1 MSLRNLKELTI
12 IAKEAFSKTFLV
24 AKSLCFLHVINTHV
38 FTVASLY
45 GPSMLPTFN
54 LTGDWAL
61 AERFSHKLGK
71 VGAGDI
77 VILKSPVEPR
87 KIMTK
92 RVMGVEGD
100 SVTYVVEPKNSDR
113 TETIVVPKGHIWV
126 EGDNIYNSKDSRN
139 FGAVPY
145 GLLRGKMLWKFNSI
159 QEIMRGRIKKTKYLK
174 PRRYGHLKILDIL
187 EKRSKTAEQK
197 SQGKCPSAILRAQQG

>member
-113 TETIVVPKGHIWV
+113 TETIVVCAVSFAGFLRGILGR
-126 EGDNIYNSKDSRN
+126 GDNIYNSKDSRN

-145 GLLRGKMLWKFNSI
+145 GLLRGKMLWKIWPPKDFGYIGKKEQNS
-159 QEIMRGRIKKTKYLK
+159 
-174 PRRYGHLKILDIL
+174 
-187 EKRSKTAEQK
+187 
-197 SQGKCPSAILRAQQG
+197 

>member
-145 GLLRGKMLWKFNSI
+145 GLLRGKMLWK
-159 QEIMRGRIKKTKYLK
+159 
-174 PRRYGHLKILDIL
+174 ILDIL
-187 EKRSKTAEQK
+187 EKRSKTAKQM
-197 SQGKCPSAILRAQQG
+197 SQGKCP

>member
-1 MSLRNLKELTI
+1 
-12 IAKEAFSKTFLV
+12 
-24 AKSLCFLHVINTHV
+24 
-38 FTVASLY
+38 
-45 GPSMLPTFN
+45 MLPTFN

-113 TETIVVPKGHIWV
+113 TETIVVCAVSFAWYLYILPKLSVMSFW
-126 EGDNIYNSKDSRN
+126 E
-139 FGAVPY
+139 
-145 GLLRGKMLWKFNSI
+145 
-159 QEIMRGRIKKTKYLK
+159 
-174 PRRYGHLKILDIL
+174 
-187 EKRSKTAEQK
+187 
-197 SQGKCPSAILRAQQG
+197 

>member
-12 IAKEAFSKTFLV
+12 IAKEAFSKMFLV
-24 AKSLCFLHVINTHV
+24 AKSLCFLHVTNTHV
-38 FTVASLY
+38 FTVASVSINKHKVVIFICFFLESKHWFGVFQLY

-92 RVMGVEGD
+92 RVIGVEGD

-113 TETIVVPKGHIWV
+113 TETIVVCVVSFVG
-126 EGDNIYNSKDSRN
+126 
-139 FGAVPY
+139 
-145 GLLRGKMLWKFNSI
+145 
-159 QEIMRGRIKKTKYLK
+159 YL
-174 PRRYGHLKILDIL
+174 
-187 EKRSKTAEQK
+187 
-197 SQGKCPSAILRAQQG
+197 